1 MNWNYSFEPKKDT
14 RHKVFI
20 SYYHKEDEYYRNRF
34 EELFGHLFINKS
46 VKPGDIDSDKEDEYI
61 KKLIQK
67 KYITDVSVILVLV
80 GPKTYCR
87 KHVDWEI
94 SAGLDQRVG
103 NKRAGL
109 VGLILPNSNLYGTN
123 LIEWLDEKRREE
135 IDRKTRNVYVVTDK
149 INTILSKK
157 YHELPP
163 RLLDN
168 ILSGYASLYK
178 WTEDEGRIKSIIEKV
193 FDERK
198 RKLSLVRN
206 GRLQFKYN
214 RCE

>member
-1 MNWNYSFEPKKDT
+1 MSWNYFFESKKDT

-34 EELFGHLFINKS
+34 EELFRHLFINSS
-46 VKPGDIDSDKEDEYI
+46 VKPGDIDTDLSNEYI
-61 KKLIQK
+61 KRLIQQG
-67 KYITDVSVILVLV
+67 YISNSSVVLVLV

-94 SAGLDQRVG
+94 SAGLDPRVG

-109 VGLILPNSNLYGTN
+109 VGLILPNSNLYKTD
-123 LIEWLDEKRREE
+123 LIGWLDKKRREE
-135 IDRKTRNVYVVTDK
+135 IDRKKRDVYAVTDE

-157 YHELPP
+157 HHELSP

-178 WTEDEGRIKSIIEKV
+178 WTEDEGRIKPIIEKA
-193 FDERK
+193 FDEREI
-198 RKLSLVRN
+198 KLSLVRN